1 MPDVAVHVLKDDF
14 PLHMSPAEAA
24 LLNELMQAARFY
36 LEWGSGGSTLAAV
49 RSNIG
54 QIVSVETDAAWIER
68 LRQHQEIA
76 SAVSANRLIFR
87 HVDIGP
93 VGHWGVPAS
102 ESKIRTWP
110 QYALDP
116 FISTDFDYD
125 LILVDGRFRNHC
137 LLAVV
142 NCASDKSLIF
152 LHDYMF
158 RHSYTVADKYFDTIR
173 RVDTGILL
181 KKRVNI
187 NYRSLY
193 IDLINSLFDI

>member
-1 MPDVAVHVLKDDF
+1 MLNAAVHVSKDDF

-24 LLNELMQAARFY
+24 LLNELMQTARFY
-36 LEWGSGGSTLAAV
+36 LEWGSGGSTLAAA
-49 RSNIG
+49 RSNIE

-68 LRQHQEIA
+68 LKQHQEIA
-76 SAVSANRLIFR
+76 SAVSVNRLTFR

-93 VGHWGVPAS
+93 VGQWGVPVG

-116 FISTDFDYD
+116 FVSTDFDYD
-125 LILVDGRFRNHC
+125 LILIDGRFRNHC

-142 NCASDKSLIF
+142 NCVSNKSLIF
-152 LHDYMF
+152 LHDYTF
-158 RHSYTVADKYFDTIR
+158 RYSYTIADKYFDTIKH
-173 RVDTGILL
+173 VDTVVLL
-181 KKRVNI
+181 KKRSHI

-193 IDLINSLFDI
+193 IDLINSLFNI